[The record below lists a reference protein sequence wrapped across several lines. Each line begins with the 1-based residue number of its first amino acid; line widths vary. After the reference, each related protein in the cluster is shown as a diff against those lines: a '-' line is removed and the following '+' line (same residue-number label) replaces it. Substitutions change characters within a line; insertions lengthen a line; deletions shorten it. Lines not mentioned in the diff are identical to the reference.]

1 VVRQPGGFAL
11 VHEGDEAAIIGF
23 IAGATDVGA
32 LYKSFLLRDGVVAA
46 AGAVAPLAR
55 SWRRALETLRY
66 PASTTTELPDAEILA
81 VAVDAPAT
89 GRGIGRAL
97 VDAAGLQ
104 FLSRGATS
112 VKVVAGA
119 DNVAA
124 VRLYEACGYQVVEQ
138 IEVHDGTRSVVLVR
152 QAANA
157 ETVA

>member
-1 VVRQPGGFAL
+1 
-11 VHEGDEAAIIGF
+11 
-23 IAGATDVGA
+23 
-32 LYKSFLLRDGVVAA
+32 
-46 AGAVAPLAR
+46 
-55 SWRRALETLRY
+55 LRY

-81 VAVDAPAT
+81 VAVDEAAT

-124 VRLYEACGYQVVEQ
+124 VRLYEACGYRVVEQ
-138 IEVHDGTRSVVLVR
+138 IEVHGGTRSVVLVR
-152 QAANA
+152 QAADA